1 MNDEDASPALILEA
15 GFNATLYVYGVFDNQ
30 SNWSSYAGWIADIQG
45 SAFNILVFSTFH
57 VDPNGNLYGSVPLVT
72 NGVFNPDGELNP
84 DLPSLYQGLQQG
96 KTLLY
101 SIGNSAGTAGDMSNL
116 QSILSDPSSTAYSNL
131 QTNLGVLKS
140 ELGISGIDFDFEP
153 NGYTTVQQGVVT
165 SFTNFCNN
173 LGLLVTYCPFVNEQW
188 WVDAQIA
195 AVTNGGTVACWNL
208 QCYAGGFGNTPANWL
223 SPIQDNAAAMGVSN
237 PATFIVPGTDTSQTP
252 QATQA
257 VFAAW
262 AAGAPGL
269 NGGFI
274 WQFGVIESESS
285 VDDYAN
291 AVVNGIANPS

>member
-1 MNDEDASPALILEA
+1 MNDEDASRALV
-15 GFNATLYVYGVFDNQ
+15 TLYVYGVFDNQ

-45 SAFNILVFSTFH
+45 SAFNIIVFSTFH

-72 NGVFNPDGELNP
+72 NGVFNPDGDLNP
-84 DLPSLYQGLQQG
+84 DLPSLYQGLQQAG

-101 SIGNSAGTAGDMSNL
+101 SIGNSSGTAGDMSSL
-116 QSILSDPSSTAYSNL
+116 QSILSDPSGTAYSNL

-153 NGYTTVQQGVVT
+153 DGYATEQQGVVT
-165 SFTNFCNN
+165 SFTNFCNS
-173 LGLLVTYCPFVNEQW
+173 LDLFVTYCPFFSEQW

-195 AVTNGGTVACWNL
+195 AVSNSGSVAWWNL

-223 SPIQDNAAAMGVSN
+223 SLIKDNAVAMGVSN
-237 PATFIVPGTDTSQTP
+237 PAAFIVPGTDTSQTP

-262 AAGAPGL
+262 AGGAPGL

-291 AVVNGIANPS
+291 AVANGIANPS